1 MGQSRLG
8 GPSKEEG
15 MIPAGTVA
23 FHSDDSPDAI
33 ADARAYI
40 RRMGFTRDDCRL
52 VKRAGQTMVIL
63 ERNIG
68 EN

>member
-1 MGQSRLG
+1 
-8 GPSKEEG
+8 

-68 EN
+68 EK